1 MLSTILVAV
10 PALRRVDP
18 AMTSGPTAG
27 AMIRST
33 KFCSSVPGQ
42 HVTKM
47 MRAPFLRAPVSAP
60 RTNCVMPLAETPMTT
75 SRLDDAQARDAARA
89 FFEVVLDALARAEHG
104 LLAAGHDRLHELR
117 RRAERRRHLGRF
129 DDAEPAARAGADEK
143 QPAALLAAR
152 PTMISTPCAMRS
164 RSGARPATT
173 RRSSLAD
180 QIDDVQHRHRV
191 DARACRG

>member
-10 PALRRVDP
+10 PALSRVDP

-60 RTNCVMPLAETPMTT
+60 RTNCVMPLAETPMIDVA
-75 SRLDDAQARDAARA
+75 LGDAQPRDAARA
-89 FFEVVLDALARAEHG
+89 FLEVVLDALARAEHRF
-104 LLAAGHDRLHELR
+104 LAAGHDGLHQLG

-129 DDAEPAARAGADEK
+129 DDAEPAARAGADEE
-143 QPAALLAAR
+143 QPAALLERAGDDLDAVRDALALPVHGGDDAAV
-152 PTMISTPCAMRS
+152 
-164 RSGARPATT
+164 
-173 RRSSLAD
+173 LAAD
-180 QIDDVQHRHRV
+180 EVDDVQRPASGRC
-191 DARACRG
+191 RASRG